1 MIHWSCQFDTKYLTF
16 WTQYCLYSP
25 QIRSDWRYVRVT
37 NVPGL
42 GYNLAQVSKLIFR
55 LKQGVFLRQCL
66 RMAGQRPC
74 ETSDHCQ
81 LGGYGLGGWGYQ
93 LGERPVRWPGKSL
106 VWPVRSQPSRKLS
119 PIPLTFRA
127 SLPTPAAEIPQQT
140 IVKFSNLSRTNLK
153 WTRILVHH
161 KVFIKEVLNNCQER
175 ASLSKCYQ
183 TLCKIG
189 KFEQKISL

>member
-1 MIHWSCQFDTKYLTF
+1 MYQDWDTIWL
-16 WTQYCLYSP
+16 
-25 QIRSDWRYVRVT
+25 
-37 NVPGL
+37 
-42 GYNLAQVSKLIFR
+42 KLIFR

-140 IVKFSNLSRTNLK
+140 IVKFSNVSCTNPK
-153 WTRILVHH
+153 WTRILVRH
-161 KVFIKEVLNNCQER
+161 KVFIKEVITVRKELVCQ
-175 ASLSKCYQ
+175 KCYQ
-183 TLCKIG
+183 TLRKFG
-189 KFEQKISL
+189 KYEQNISV

>member
-1 MIHWSCQFDTKYLTF
+1 MIHWSCQFDTKYLSF
-16 WTQYCLYSP
+16 WTQYYLYSP
-25 QIRSDWRYVRVT
+25 QIRSDWRYLRVT

-55 LKQGVFLRQCL
+55 LKQGAFLRQCL

-93 LGERPVRWPGKSL
+93 LGERPVRWPGRSL
-106 VWPVRSQPSRKLS
+106 GAGKSQPSRKLS

-127 SLPTPAAEIPQQT
+127 SLPSSAAKIPQQT
-140 IVKFSNLSRTNLK
+140 IVKFSNVSCTNPK
-153 WTRILVHH
+153 WTRILVRH
-161 KVFIKEVLNNCQER
+161 KVFIKEVIRKELVCQ
-175 ASLSKCYQ
+175 KCYQ
-183 TLCKIG
+183 TLRKIG
-189 KFEQKISL
+189 KFEQKNSL